1 MDNSFKFENTNSI
14 IEFVRNRINNT
25 VQIRTFFHSRFQIL
39 ACDIV
44 LNWHHFQ
51 MINAL
56 DGRGVFMLHVRSLL
70 TYL

>member
-25 VQIRTFFHSRFQIL
+25 VQIRKFFHSRFQFV

-44 LNWHHFQ
+44 LN
-51 MINAL
+51 
-56 DGRGVFMLHVRSLL
+56 
-70 TYL
+70 